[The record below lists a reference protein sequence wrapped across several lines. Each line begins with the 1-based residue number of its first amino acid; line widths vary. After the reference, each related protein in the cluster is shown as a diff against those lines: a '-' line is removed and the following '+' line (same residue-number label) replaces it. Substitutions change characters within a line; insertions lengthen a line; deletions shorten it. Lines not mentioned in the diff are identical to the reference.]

1 MRATLVAAVL
11 LLSACATPHVVEPVR
26 VGDLALNC
34 TQLLYAM
41 DETDSFRASAD
52 KERGATGT
60 NVAAVLFFWPALLG
74 TYSNINEAVAAADN
88 RKIHL
93 VNLYQQKNCAAE
105 TAIGNPLARRGAAV
119 GGMDAL
125 ADINEVD
132 GVPFVNDAGREAYRR
147 SFLGARQRPR
157 AFAVSEKGNWA
168 FRSGQDAA
176 HQAKAACEQRGNP
189 CFIYAFN
196 DEVMFRQFV
205 RSPAPPVPPPAA
217 ARAAVAAVPQAA
229 RAPAIPPAPV
239 DPRLADVH
247 AVPNLGENGKDGYE
261 KFLATKRR
269 PRAFALSWQ
278 GAWSWSTGPDADQKA
293 VESCSRHGSP
303 CYVYAL
309 DNAVVWKGTI
319 ELDAKACDPARVDP
333 RLCDVDAVPV
343 RAEGKERYKAFLLLT
358 ERPRAFVVSDGGG
371 WRFLSGPNAAG
382 RALELCRRGGAT
394 CRVYAEDDK
403 VVWKAP

>member
-1 MRATLVAAVL
+1 MRSKLLAATL
-11 LLSACATPHVVEPVR
+11 LLSACATPHVVESVR

-93 VNLYQQKNCAAE
+93 VNLYQQKNCMAQ
-105 TAIGNPLARRGAAV
+105 TGIGNPLARRSAAV

-125 ADINEVD
+125 ADLNEVD

-147 SFLGARQRPR
+147 SFLGTRQRPR

-176 HQAKAACEQRGNP
+176 QQAKAACEQRGNP

-205 RSPAPPVPPPAA
+205 KTTAPQAASVAPQVARALVPPPAS
-217 ARAAVAAVPQAA
+217 
-229 RAPAIPPAPV
+229 V
-239 DPRLADVH
+239 DPRLADVQ
-247 AVPNLGENGKDGYE
+247 AVPNLGESGKDLYE

-269 PRAFALSWQ
+269 PRAFALSWT
-278 GAWSWSTGPDADQKA
+278 GASSWSTGPDAERKA
-293 VESCSRHGSP
+293 IESCSRYGGP
-303 CYVYAL
+303 CFTYAL
-309 DNAVVWKGTI
+309 DNSVVWTGTI
-319 ELDAKACDPARVDP
+319 ALDAKTCDPAHVDP
-333 RLCDVDAVPV
+333 KLCDVDAVPV
-343 RAEGKERYKAFLLLT
+343 RAEGKERYKAFLLIT
-358 ERPRAFVVSDGGG
+358 ERPRAFVVSETGG
-371 WRFLSGPNAAG
+371 WRFLAGANATE
-382 RALELCRRGGAT
+382 RAMELCRGAGMA